1 MNRNHIQQL
10 FNEGIFPRGRENA
23 LLIETHANWIIL
35 AGEYAYKIK
44 RPVKFSFL
52 DYSTPSLRK
61 HYCEEEVRLNRR
73 LTDIY
78 LGVEQ
83 VVDTG
88 TELGIGLEGKA
99 IDHAVVMRRLDPG
112 RQMHTLLQKGLVT
125 EKDVQKLA
133 AKLANIHKYARVPHK
148 GPSAESLLEDF
159 ADLSSVSEVLASQ
172 FGSDISENIE
182 LWIDQAGKVLDS
194 LSSRISERHNAGF
207 VIDGHGDLHSANIF
221 LLEEPVVFDC
231 VEFNEHFRI
240 NDVLSEM
247 AFLAMDMERYGYKSL
262 SKFMMRE
269 YQKIYPVILNEQDE
283 LLFLYFLL
291 YRANV
296 RLKIGGLKAMD
307 TLEKQRELPDYDR
320 KQLELFIRL
329 CGRYS
334 SLIERCT

>member
-1 MNRNHIQQL
+1 MNANQIQKL

-35 AGEYAYKIK
+35 AGEFAYKIK

-99 IDHAVVMRRLDPG
+99 IDHAVVMRRLDPD

-133 AKLANIHKYARVPHK
+133 VKLANFHKYAQVPEK

-172 FGSDISENIE
+172 FGSDISENIRR
-182 LWIDQAGKVLDS
+182 WIDQARKVLDS

-207 VIDGHGDLHSANIF
+207 VIDGHGDLHTANIF
-221 LLEEPVVFDC
+221 LLDEPVVFDC
-231 VEFNEHFRI
+231 IEFNEHFRI
-240 NDVLSEM
+240 NDVLSEL
-247 AFLAMDMERYGYKSL
+247 AFLVMDIERYGHDEL
-262 SKFMMRE
+262 AHLFLGE
-269 YQKIYPVILNEQDE
+269 YQKDYPVILDEEDE
-283 LLFLYFLL
+283 LLFSYFLF
-291 YRANV
+291 YRATV
-296 RLKIGGLKAMD
+296 RLKIGALRAMD
-307 TLEKQRELPDYDR
+307 FFKKQSALPESER
-320 KQLELFIRL
+320 TQLQLYLDISKKYASE
-329 CGRYS
+329 
-334 SLIERCT
+334 IERRL

>member
-1 MNRNHIQQL
+1 MNRNQIQQL

-35 AGEYAYKIK
+35 AGDYAYKIK

-52 DYSTPSLRK
+52 DYSSLSLRK
-61 HYCEEEVRLNRR
+61 HYCKEEVRLNRR
-73 LTDIY
+73 LSDIY
-78 LGVEQ
+78 LEVDT

-88 TELGIGLEGKA
+88 SDLGVGLKGKT
-99 IDHAVVMRRLDPG
+99 IDYAVVMHRLDPD

-125 EKDVQKLA
+125 KNEVQKLA
-133 AKLANIHKYARVPHK
+133 VMLANFHKYAEVPQK
-148 GPSAESLLEDF
+148 GPTAESLFEDF
-159 ADLSSVSEVLASQ
+159 ADLRSVNEVLASQ
-172 FGSDISENIE
+172 FGNEISENINR
-182 LWIDQAGKVLDS
+182 WITQAERLLHS
-194 LSSRISERHNAGF
+194 LSERIAERHRKGF

-221 LLEEPVVFDC
+221 LLDEPIVFDC

-262 SKFMMRE
+262 SKFMMQE
-269 YQKIYPVILNEQDE
+269 YQKIYPVILNKEDE
-283 LLFLYFLL
+283 LLFLYHLL

-307 TLEKQRELPDYDR
+307 VLKKQPGLSGYDT
-320 KQLELFIRL
+320 KQLQLFIQL
-329 CGRYS
+329 CKRYS
-334 SLIERCT
+334 ELIVRFN